1 MVLRFAGIA
10 ALALLSSACT
20 YRIQTTPH
28 HAPYAAYVE
37 PAQGLHDESF
47 GRSPVRHVPV
57 EETGEIAADDAT
69 RQETAPARGN
79 TLGVS
84 LTPSRPAGADAPL
97 SDRAGAPADTA
108 STPSGAAGADT
119 ASVEVSDTEYEEV
132 EATPG
137 TACYDAAV
145 EAGITNGTCTLVKER
160 TYLLV
165 GKKAP

>member
-20 YRIQTTPH
+20 YRIQTTAH
-28 HAPYAAYVE
+28 DAPSAAYVE
-37 PAQGLHDESF
+37 PTQGLYDESF
-47 GRSPVRHVPV
+47 GRSPLRHVPV
-57 EETGEIAADDAT
+57 EGASEIAADNAS

-79 TLGVS
+79 ALGVS
-84 LTPSRPAGADAPL
+84 LTPSRPAGADASP
-97 SDRAGAPADTA
+97 SRPASTADAPAGTA
-108 STPSGAAGADT
+108 SADAT
-119 ASVEVSDTEYEEV
+119 SVEVSDTEYEEV

-165 GKKAP
+165 GEKAR